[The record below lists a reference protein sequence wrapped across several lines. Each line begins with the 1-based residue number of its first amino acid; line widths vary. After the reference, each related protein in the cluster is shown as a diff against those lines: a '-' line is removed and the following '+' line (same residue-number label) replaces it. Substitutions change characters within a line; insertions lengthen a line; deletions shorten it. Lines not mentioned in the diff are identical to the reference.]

1 MSNSI
6 KSRIYQML
14 EDINDETI
22 LNQVMEDVAFYSGKK
37 DITDELTPQQLEE
50 LDAAINEADRN
61 ETISWEDFK
70 KEMTGWKQ
78 K

>member
-50 LDAAINEADRN
+50 LDAAINEADSN

>member
-1 MSNSI
+1 
-6 KSRIYQML
+6 ML

-50 LDAAINEADRN
+50 LDTAINEADSN

>member
-1 MSNSI
+1 
-6 KSRIYQML
+6 ML
-14 EDINDETI
+14 ENINDETI

-50 LDAAINEADRN
+50 LDAAINEADSN